1 MKRKWH
7 SPSMSSALLKVCVIL
22 SVHSF
27 CLSVYIDTLEAGH
40 NIEEFISHGLEL
52 LSYLLPPSVSS
63 DDLK

>member
-1 MKRKWH
+1 M
-7 SPSMSSALLKVCVIL
+7 IL

-27 CLSVYIDTLEAGH
+27 CLSVCVDTLEAGH

-52 LSYLLPPSVSS
+52 LSYLLPPSVSP

>member
-1 MKRKWH
+1 MTRKWH
-7 SPSMSSALLKVCVIL
+7 LPSMSSALLKVYMIL

-27 CLSVYIDTLEAGH
+27 CLSVCVDTLEGGH

-52 LSYLLPPSVSS
+52 LSYLLPPSVSP